1 MSFVAYQIS
10 VSCGQCAKLHK
21 TTTYMCSAQIAVKSL
36 NMPITKILTGLDG
49 RKAKQQTKVIQACSL
64 EETMDKDELQG
75 RCPL

>member
-1 MSFVAYQIS
+1 MHFVGYQIS

-21 TTTYMCSAQIAVKSL
+21 TATYMCFAQLAVKSP

-49 RKAKQQTKVIQACSL
+49 RKAKQQQVIHTCNL